1 MIELREVNKIFTA
14 GDHVVEAAKD
24 VNLRIEDGE
33 VFGIIGYSGA
43 GKSTLVRC
51 INLLERPTSG
61 QVFLDDTELTTLSD
75 KQLRES
81 RKNIGMIFQQFNLF
95 SSRNVYG
102 NVAYPLK
109 HSKLSKE
116 EKKKK
121 VESLLELV
129 GLSDKAKSYPSQLSG
144 GQKQRVAIAR
154 ALASDPKVLL
164 CDEATSALDPQTT
177 HSILQLLKELNKKL
191 GITVILIT
199 HEMDVIKEICDRV
212 AVMENGRVVEQGD
225 VFSIFANPKEKITR
239 EFIDTTSNLSK
250 IYELIGEKAEITQI
264 NPGECIAKFKYLVR
278 SSSEALFS
286 TISRQ
291 YHINVNIIFGNIELI
306 GSEPLG
312 GLVAILSGEPQDI
325 EGALNYLREKNVGV
339 EVILDARNPQ

>member
-61 QVFLDDTELTTLSD
+61 QVFLDDTELTALTD

-109 HSKLSKE
+109 HSKMSKE

-250 IYELIGEKAEITQI
+250 IYELIDEKADITKI

-278 SSSEALFS
+278 SSSEALVS

-291 YHINVNIIFGNIELI
+291 YYINVNIIFGNIELI

-339 EVILDARNPQ
+339 EVILDARNTQ

>member
-1 MIELREVNKIFTA
+1 MIELRNVNKSFTVS
-14 GDHVVEAAKD
+14 DHVVEAVKD
-24 VNLRIEDGE
+24 VNLCIEDRE

-61 QVFLDDTELTTLSD
+61 QVFLDDTELTALSD
-75 KQLRES
+75 RELRES

-95 SSRNVYG
+95 SSRNVYA

-109 HSKLSKE
+109 HSGLSKE

-121 VESLLELV
+121 VEELLQLV

-154 ALASDPKVLL
+154 ALASNPKVLL

-177 HSILQLLKELNKKL
+177 HSILQLLKELNRKL
-191 GITVILIT
+191 GITVVLIT

-225 VFSIFANPKEKITR
+225 VFDVFANPKEAITKD
-239 EFIDTTSNLSK
+239 FIDTTSNLSK
-250 IYELIGEKAEITQI
+250 IHRLIEENAEITKI
-264 NPGECIAKFKYLVR
+264 NPGECIVKFKYLVR
-278 SSSEALFS
+278 SSSEALVS

-291 YHINVNIIFGNIELI
+291 YHIDVNIIFGNIELI

-312 GLVAILSGEPQDI
+312 GLVSILSGRAEDI
-325 EGALNYLREKNVGV
+325 EAALDYLRNKNVGV
-339 EVILDARNPQ
+339 EVIVDARNL